1 MYSNRRPLAA
11 GAIVL
16 ALLLACLGLAACG
29 GSSKSSSSTT
39 AANAAATSTSTT
51 APNGANGKSGA
62 NGKGP
67 AATNAGRFAA
77 LRECLQK
84 NGITLPSR
92 TPGQR
97 RPGGGGG
104 LLGGGGAAGV
114 KLPNGVTRAHYEA
127 ALKKC
132 GGNAFAGGTRRRF
145 DSPNFKAALAKFATC
160 MRENGVNIPA
170 PNTSGSGP
178 IFSTKGID
186 TASAQFKT
194 AEAKCSSDLRAGF
207 RGGAGVNGAPGGGPG
222 AAGANGA
229 PGAAG
234 ANGAPGAAGA
244 IGAPGAAG
252 PGG

>member
-1 MYSNRRPLAA
+1 MPHTHSNRRPLAA
-11 GAIVL
+11 SAIVL

-39 AANAAATSTSTT
+39 ATNAAATSTSTT
-51 APNGANGKSGA
+51 ATPGSNSTNGKGGSNA
-62 NGKGP
+62 TSKGP

-84 NGITLPSR
+84 NGIALPSR

-97 RPGGGGG
+97 RPGGVGG
-104 LLGGGGAAGV
+104 LLGGGAAGA
-114 KLPNGVTRAHYEA
+114 KLPDGVTRAHYEA

-132 GGNAFAGGTRRRF
+132 GGGAFAGGGRRRF
-145 DSPNFKAALAKFATC
+145 DSPTFKAALAKFATC
-160 MRENGVNIPA
+160 MRANGVNIPA

-178 IFSTKGID
+178 IFNTKGIN

-207 RGGAGVNGAPGGGPG
+207 RGRAGANGAPGSPG
-222 AAGANGA
+222 ATGANGA

-234 ANGAPGAAGA
+234 
-244 IGAPGAAG
+244 
-252 PGG
+252 PGGGG